1 MKPYREIEFTTTRIK
16 GDLTAGKTC
25 YQGHLQHNAVLS
37 EKETRRR
44 FAECCSQEPFETN
57 KYIDA
62 LGTFIARE
70 IAHGNRLNF
79 GAFGVGLHMSGGF
92 KGANDPFDEKRNAIS
107 VCLIPG
113 KEIKAAVKAL
123 KPINVTEDR
132 RWHLS
137 GTLQRVPYQVYDE
150 IVAEGRREFTVTG
163 CIPPVHP
170 SQPDEGV
177 WLEDDAGE
185 KIAVA
190 SVVSSGL
197 SHTDCTLEGSLE
209 RGNHWIVAQ
218 CRYLDEP
225 SLIRC
230 RRRIKV
236 V

>member
-1 MKPYREIEFTTTRIK
+1 MKPYREIKFTTTRSHN
-16 GDLTAGKTC
+16 GLTAGKTC

-37 EKETRRR
+37 EKETRKR
-44 FAECCSQEPFETN
+44 FAECCSQAPFETN

-92 KGANDPFDEKRNAIS
+92 KSANAPFDEMRNAIS

-123 KPINVTEDR
+123 KPVNVTQDT
-132 RWHLS
+132 RWYLS

-150 IVAEGRREFTVTG
+150 IAAEGLRQFTVTG
-163 CIPPVHP
+163 LIPPVHP

-177 WLEDDAGE
+177 WLEDDTGK

-190 SVVSSGL
+190 TVVSSNI
-197 SHTDCTLEGSLE
+197 SHTDCTLDDPIE
-209 RGNHWIVAQ
+209 RGDYWIVIQ
-218 CRYLDEP
+218 CRYLGVPD
-225 SLIRC
+225 LIRC
-230 RRRIKV
+230 RRRIRV